1 MAAATDFLH
10 LIAVQQTQEMF
21 HLVIKLEGNLPV
33 SFVVSSDLQ
42 RSNFHFV

>member
-10 LIAVQQTQEMF
+10 LIAVQQTKEMF
-21 HLVIKLEGNLPV
+21 HLLIKLEGNLPV
-33 SFVVSSDLQ
+33 SFVVYSDLQ